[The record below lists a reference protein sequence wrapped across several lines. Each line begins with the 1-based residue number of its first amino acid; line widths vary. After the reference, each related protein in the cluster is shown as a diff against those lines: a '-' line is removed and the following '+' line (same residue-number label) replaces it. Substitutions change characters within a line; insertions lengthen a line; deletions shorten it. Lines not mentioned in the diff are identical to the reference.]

1 MLHIKCV
8 WMVFALNV
16 FNEFDKF
23 GLERYIIKG
32 YRYLQAVGLF
42 RQSPLCQ
49 ETNQTNTPMEKAS
62 TNPARIPV
70 DSIQPHKPFHF
81 INPFT
86 DVGFK
91 RIFGQEVNKD
101 LLMDFLNELLA
112 GEERIEDLRFM
123 DKEQLPDNEQERGII
138 YDIFCRTEDGR
149 HLIIEMQNDS
159 QTYFRNRSLFYA
171 CRGIVKQGRRG
182 RDWRYALDAVYCINF
197 CNFALTGKL
206 RSDFR
211 LMDRETNEIFTD
223 RIRLIYI
230 EFPFFTKTEQ
240 ECGTELE
247 QWIYILKNME
257 TLEKMPFK
265 NEKYLFEKLEETASV
280 EAMTEEER
288 ERYEA
293 SLKAY
298 RDYYACL
305 EYREEKGR
313 REGENEERMK
323 IARAMKSKGFSAE
336 EIAGITGL
344 PIEEAGQ
351 L

>member
-16 FNEFDKF
+16 FNGFDKF

-49 ETNQTNTPMEKAS
+49 ETNQANTPMEKAS

-182 RDWRYALDAVYCINF
+182 RDWRYALDAVYCIN
-197 CNFALTGKL
+197 
-206 RSDFR
+206 S
-211 LMDRETNEIFTD
+211 
-223 RIRLIYI
+223 
-230 EFPFFTKTEQ
+230 KTEQ

>member
-1 MLHIKCV
+1 M
-8 WMVFALNV
+8 
-16 FNEFDKF
+16 
-23 GLERYIIKG
+23 
-32 YRYLQAVGLF
+32 
-42 RQSPLCQ
+42 
-49 ETNQTNTPMEKAS
+49 
-62 TNPARIPV
+62 
-70 DSIQPHKPFHF
+70 
-81 INPFT
+81 
-86 DVGFK
+86 
-91 RIFGQEVNKD
+91 
-101 LLMDFLNELLA
+101 LMDFLNELLA
-112 GEERIEDLRFM
+112 GEERIEALRFM

-171 CRGIVKQGRRG
+171 CRGIAKQGRRG
-182 RDWRYALDAVYCINF
+182 RDWRYALDAVYCVNF

-206 RSDFR
+206 RSDFL
-211 LMDRETNEIFTD
+211 LMDRETKEIFTD
-223 RIRLIYI
+223 KLRLIYI

-265 NEKYLFEKLEETASV
+265 SEKYLFEKLEETANV
-280 EAMTEEER
+280 EAMTEEEEEDR

-313 REGENEERMK
+313 REGHQEGFLEGRQEGETEERMK

-336 EIAGITGL
+336 EIASITGL
-344 PIEEAGQ
+344 SIEETRH

>member
-1 MLHIKCV
+1 MK
-8 WMVFALNV
+8 
-16 FNEFDKF
+16 
-23 GLERYIIKG
+23 
-32 YRYLQAVGLF
+32 
-42 RQSPLCQ
+42 
-49 ETNQTNTPMEKAS
+49 KANA
-62 TNPARIPV
+62 NPARIPA
-70 DSIQPHKPFHF
+70 DGTQPHKTLHF

-171 CRGIVKQGRRG
+171 CRGIAKQGRRE

-197 CNFALTGKL
+197 CNFALMGKL
-206 RSDFR
+206 RSDFL
-211 LMDRETNEIFTD
+211 LMDRETKEIFTD
-223 RIRLIYI
+223 KLRLIYI

-247 QWIYILKNME
+247 
-257 TLEKMPFK
+257 
-265 NEKYLFEKLEETASV
+265 
-280 EAMTEEER
+280 
-288 ERYEA
+288 
-293 SLKAY
+293 
-298 RDYYACL
+298 
-305 EYREEKGR
+305 
-313 REGENEERMK
+313 
-323 IARAMKSKGFSAE
+323 
-336 EIAGITGL
+336 
-344 PIEEAGQ
+344 
-351 L
+351 

>member
-16 FNEFDKF
+16 FNGFDKF

-123 DKEQLPDNEQERGII
+123 DKTAAGQRTGTGHHLRHLLPDG
-138 YDIFCRTEDGR
+138 GW
-149 HLIIEMQNDS
+149 S
-159 QTYFRNRSLFYA
+159 A
-171 CRGIVKQGRRG
+171 
-182 RDWRYALDAVYCINF
+182 
-197 CNFALTGKL
+197 
-206 RSDFR
+206 SD
-211 LMDRETNEIFTD
+211 
-223 RIRLIYI
+223 Y
-230 EFPFFTKTEQ
+230 
-240 ECGTELE
+240 
-247 QWIYILKNME
+247 
-257 TLEKMPFK
+257 
-265 NEKYLFEKLEETASV
+265 
-280 EAMTEEER
+280 
-288 ERYEA
+288 
-293 SLKAY
+293 
-298 RDYYACL
+298 
-305 EYREEKGR
+305 
-313 REGENEERMK
+313 
-323 IARAMKSKGFSAE
+323 
-336 EIAGITGL
+336 
-344 PIEEAGQ
+344 
-351 L
+351 

>member
-1 MLHIKCV
+1 M
-8 WMVFALNV
+8 
-16 FNEFDKF
+16 
-23 GLERYIIKG
+23 
-32 YRYLQAVGLF
+32 
-42 RQSPLCQ
+42 
-49 ETNQTNTPMEKAS
+49 
-62 TNPARIPV
+62 
-70 DSIQPHKPFHF
+70 
-81 INPFT
+81 
-86 DVGFK
+86 
-91 RIFGQEVNKD
+91 
-101 LLMDFLNELLA
+101 
-112 GEERIEDLRFM
+112 
-123 DKEQLPDNEQERGII
+123 
-138 YDIFCRTEDGR
+138 
-149 HLIIEMQNDS
+149 
-159 QTYFRNRSLFYA
+159 
-171 CRGIVKQGRRG
+171 
-182 RDWRYALDAVYCINF
+182 
-197 CNFALTGKL
+197 
-206 RSDFR
+206 
-211 LMDRETNEIFTD
+211 MDRETNEIFTD

-293 SLKAY
+293 SLKVY

>member
-1 MLHIKCV
+1 M
-8 WMVFALNV
+8 
-16 FNEFDKF
+16 
-23 GLERYIIKG
+23 
-32 YRYLQAVGLF
+32 
-42 RQSPLCQ
+42 
-49 ETNQTNTPMEKAS
+49 
-62 TNPARIPV
+62 
-70 DSIQPHKPFHF
+70 
-81 INPFT
+81 
-86 DVGFK
+86 
-91 RIFGQEVNKD
+91 
-101 LLMDFLNELLA
+101 
-112 GEERIEDLRFM
+112 
-123 DKEQLPDNEQERGII
+123 
-138 YDIFCRTEDGR
+138 
-149 HLIIEMQNDS
+149 
-159 QTYFRNRSLFYA
+159 
-171 CRGIVKQGRRG
+171 
-182 RDWRYALDAVYCINF
+182 
-197 CNFALTGKL
+197 GKL
-206 RSDFR
+206 RSDFL

>member
-1 MLHIKCV
+1 MLSS
-8 WMVFALNV
+8 ASLS
-16 FNEFDKF
+16 
-23 GLERYIIKG
+23 GR
-32 YRYLQAVGLF
+32 A
-42 RQSPLCQ
+42 
-49 ETNQTNTPMEKAS
+49 ETNEKDTRMKNTDTRQAGGS
-62 TNPARIPV
+62 SGT
-70 DSIQPHKPFHF
+70 SKPQKNLHF

-112 GEERIEDLRFM
+112 GEERIEEIRFM
-123 DKEQLPDNEQERGII
+123 DKEQLPDNEQDRGII

-171 CRGIVKQGRRG
+171 CRGIVRQGRRG

-197 CNFALTGKL
+197 CNFASMGKL
-206 RSDFR
+206 RSDFL
-211 LMDRETNEIFTD
+211 LMDWETKEVFTD

-265 NEKYLFEKLEETASV
+265 NEKDRGGPGAV
-280 EAMTEEER
+280 R
-288 ERYEA
+288 
-293 SLKAY
+293 
-298 RDYYACL
+298 
-305 EYREEKGR
+305 
-313 REGENEERMK
+313 GESE
-323 IARAMKSKGFSAE
+323 
-336 EIAGITGL
+336 GL
-344 PIEEAGQ
+344 PGLLRLLGVPGGKGPAGRILGRSSGRGERRTGEDSAGHEKQ
-351 L
+351 RILCRGDCRHHRSVHRRSTKLIAVFRI

>member
-1 MLHIKCV
+1 MLSS
-8 WMVFALNV
+8 ASLS
-16 FNEFDKF
+16 
-23 GLERYIIKG
+23 GR
-32 YRYLQAVGLF
+32 A
-42 RQSPLCQ
+42 
-49 ETNQTNTPMEKAS
+49 ETNEKDTRMKNTDTRQAGGPS
-62 TNPARIPV
+62 GT
-70 DSIQPHKPFHF
+70 SKPQKNLHF

-112 GEERIEDLRFM
+112 GEERIEEIRFM
-123 DKEQLPDNEQERGII
+123 DKEQLPDNEQDRGII

-171 CRGIVKQGRRG
+171 CRGIVRQGRRG

-197 CNFALTGKL
+197 CNFALMGKL
-206 RSDFR
+206 RSDFL
-211 LMDRETNEIFTD
+211 LMDWETKEVFTD

-265 NEKYLFEKLEETASV
+265 NEKCLFEKLEEIASV
-280 EAMTEEER
+280 EAMTEEDR

-313 REGENEERMK
+313 REGFSEGRQEGESEERAK

-344 PIEEAGQ
+344 SIEEARS